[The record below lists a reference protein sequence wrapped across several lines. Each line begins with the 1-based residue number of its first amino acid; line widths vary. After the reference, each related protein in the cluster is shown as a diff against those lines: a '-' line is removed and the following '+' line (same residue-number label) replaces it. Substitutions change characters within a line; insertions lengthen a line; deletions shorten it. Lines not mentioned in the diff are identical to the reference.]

1 MGIRRR
7 QQLAAANA
15 DADADVDDLSVAPLR
30 RVQNLGRIVAFAV
43 VTALLVGAAFIVG
56 GLVRS
61 PQDQAL
67 ANVDADVEVFAQVE
81 DRVVSDSFM
90 LPAVAVA
97 GATVDVL
104 IAEAPREASQV
115 APPAATT
122 PGSPEVAPS
131 LSPAEPETSPSERAV
146 VSRMAVADGATVTY
160 GTLLGEV
167 SGRPVFAWPSS
178 VPLFRDIVVGDRG
191 SDVTAVQQSLADMG
205 YSVTVDGVFG
215 AATLDTLRL
224 HYRKAG
230 YELPFVAA
238 GVRGLSWRELIGVP
252 TGDGV
257 VQSAAAVGALLG
269 AEAPLL
275 KLRTTPPALEAQAT
289 AVEIDQLAA
298 GAEVNVS
305 VAGATPV
312 TSTVVSVGEF
322 VTNEETGVS
331 GYPVRIALPQ
341 DVPVDASTAVQI
353 GPVTSSEASLA
364 LPTVAVRQ
372 EGSASFVL
380 VPADDGEEDDSPYER
395 IDIVVVAQADGWVS
409 IEPNDALP
417 LGTDVLVSP

>member
-1 MGIRRR
+1 MTGVRRR
-7 QQLAAANA
+7 HQLAAASE
-15 DADADVDDLSVAPLR
+15 DAHTSSAAPLR
-30 RVQNLGRIVAFAV
+30 RVQNRGRIVAFGV

-56 GLVRS
+56 GLVQS

-67 ANVDADVEVFAQVE
+67 ANVDANVDVFVPVE
-81 DRVVSDSFM
+81 ERVVSESFA
-90 LPAVAVA
+90 LPAVIVA
-97 GATVDVL
+97 GATTDVF
-104 IAEAPREASQV
+104 ISEAPREASPV
-115 APPAATT
+115 APPAATA
-122 PGSPEVAPS
+122 PGSPDAAPP
-131 LSPAEPETSPSERAV
+131 LSPAVPETTPSERAV
-146 VSRMAVADGATVTY
+146 VSRMTVADGARVTY

-205 YSVTVDGVFG
+205 YRVAVDGAFG
-215 AATLDTLRL
+215 AATLETLQL
-224 HYRKAG
+224 HYRESG

-257 VQSAAAVGALLG
+257 VQSAAAVGSLLG
-269 AEAPLL
+269 ADAPLL

-289 AVEIDQLAA
+289 AVEVDQLGA
-298 GAEVNVS
+298 GAEVSVS
-305 VAGATPV
+305 VAAAPPV
-312 TSTVVSVGEF
+312 TSTVLSVGDF
-322 VTNEETGVS
+322 ATDEETGIS
-331 GYPVRIALPQ
+331 GYPVRIALPP

-353 GPVTSSEASLA
+353 GPVASSEASLA
-364 LPTVAVRQ
+364 VPTVAVRQ

-380 VPADDGEEDDSPYER
+380 VPADDGEEDDSRYER

-417 LGTDVLVSP
+417 LGTDVLVSQ